1 MMQGHGPWPPL
12 GTEAFQEGTLEEGE
26 SERHPL
32 APWLTSDPRILADQ
46 AWGKMLTVLAQM
58 KVRSSG
64 GLLAEF
70 RLLPPQLQ
78 LGTT

>member
-58 KVRSSG
+58 NCRWFKSSLWALPLERSF
-64 GLLAEF
+64 LL
-70 RLLPPQLQ
+70 
-78 LGTT
+78 